1 MNMKNFGVV
10 SGRLTRDIEIKTNEA
25 GIARGYINVAVD
37 RNFKNKDG
45 EYDTDFLSFSVF
57 GKTAE
62 FAGKYFKK
70 GSAIQVQFTVRSY
83 TKEVEVDGNKVN
95 RTMIDLVAE
104 SVEFPLTQSKA
115 ERDASKGNAEAPVEA
130 PSNAE
135 FAELAADDDDLPF

>member
-25 GIARGYINVAVD
+25 GTARGYINVAVD
-37 RNFKNKDG
+37 RNFKNNNG
-45 EYDTDFLSFSVF
+45 GYDTDFLSFSVF

-62 FAGKYFKK
+62 FAAKYFKK

-83 TKEVEVDGNKVN
+83 TKEVEIDGNKVN

-104 SVEFPLTQSKA
+104 AVEFPLTQSKA
-115 ERDASKGNAEAPVEA
+115 ERDASKGTEAPSFTAAEAPSFE
-130 PSNAE
+130 
-135 FAELAADDDDLPF
+135 ELAADDDDLPF

>member
-10 SGRLTRDIEIKTNEA
+10 SGRLTRDIEIRTNEA
-25 GIARGYINVAVD
+25 GNNRGYINVAVD

-45 EYDTDFLSFSVF
+45 DYDTDFLSFSVF

-62 FAGKYFKK
+62 FAEKYFKK
-70 GSAIQVQFTVRSY
+70 GSAIQIQFTVRSY
-83 TKEVEVDGNKVN
+83 TKEVEIDGNKVN

-104 SVEFPLTQSKA
+104 SVEFPLTQSRA
-115 ERDASKGNAEAPVEA
+115 EKDASKGNEAPAEASLGEG
-130 PSNAE
+130 

>member
-25 GIARGYINVAVD
+25 GTARGYINMAVD

-115 ERDASKGNAEAPVEA
+115 ERDASKGAEAPSFAAAEA
-130 PSNAE
+130 PSFE
-135 FAELAADDDDLPF
+135 DVAADDDDLPF